1 MRQIILLGTIIVCIC
16 SCRERSPHS
25 GAVAT
30 ISSQYVSAFTT
41 ESIKKDDNIQVRM
54 VHPVAIEKVGTELAQ
69 GAIRLVPPVRG
80 KAVWSDVYTIT
91 YTPDEAFTYDE
102 HYLVELD
109 LNKVVTADKQLP
121 ISTFPIHVQPLRLT
135 NQFYSPK
142 YERDEAVLQGEISSS
157 EPIAEAAI
165 EQMLTLKY
173 SGPGSPQIKWNHYS
187 SKKHRYTVSGIMR
200 SDRSSEVALS
210 WNGKKYDKL
219 FVGNRQVSIM
229 AKGSFAITGHHAR
242 EDGSSIIEV
251 YFSGELDP
259 SQELAGL
266 VTIRGQQTPKVDI
279 SGSSLTIYP
288 AKPISGSF
296 DLIIDKSVQRYD
308 GKVLAVE
315 KLVQMS
321 FDPTPPMVAVAGKG
335 VIVPSSKEV
344 IFPFK
349 AKNLQAVTVEV
360 FKIYSDNVLQLLQ
373 TNNLDVNYEVNTVGN
388 IIHQEHV
395 SLADLNDEDN
405 STAYVRYALD
415 LSRMTVLDPGAL
427 YQIRIGFDRTDV
439 KDYPCKEANKV
450 ATAYKDKD
458 GYVSIMKREY
468 GPDYDYYKR
477 DDPCHSSYYTRRR
490 FISRN
495 VLASNLGIIT
505 KVDGSHKAI
514 TTVTDLRNISPRSS
528 AKVSYYDYQQ
538 QLIASSKT
546 DSKGMNTDELTRRP
560 SFVVVESDGEYG
572 YMSLLDRSANSL
584 SEFDVSGQQKGS
596 GVDGFIYGERGV
608 WRPGDTMYLNF
619 MLEDK
624 TDHLPLSHPVNMS
637 VHDARGQL
645 RYQHTTTLHTGR
657 VYHFPV
663 PTESDAATGRWRAT
677 VTVGNA
683 TFQQAL
689 SVETI
694 KPNRIK
700 VDYQEDYLDLSA
712 TETLSLEAKWL
723 HGGAAAGLKATVD
736 LTLQKQRTSFESYLN
751 YTFDDPARKLDANTV
766 QIFSGKLTKKGDQ
779 KITIP
784 YNESW
789 LPPGKVTAHVQ
800 TKVYEASGNFNT
812 DSYTIPA
819 DPYSNYVGVRVPQ
832 DRWGSKYIEQ
842 ANSDPIQLV
851 LLDKNGKPQANK
863 KLKVGLYHAS
873 WNWWYDRGY
882 SDRYK
887 FNSST
892 HLGAAH
898 TVTLKTDASGRAE
911 YMPDMEGYGN
921 YMVRV
926 CDESS
931 GHCTGDF
938 FYTGRY
944 WDAETTDQQQ
954 GASQLVFDT
963 DKDTYKIGE
972 DIKIQVPSTVDSKLF
987 ISIENGSRVLQSFWV
1002 DANSA
1007 LTELSIPTEVEMNA
1021 NIYIHVHLVQ
1031 PHNNGSNDLPLR
1043 MYGVVPVSVID
1054 PASALDPIIHSADE
1068 VKPNGT
1074 YSIDVSERDGKP
1086 MTYTVAVVDEGLL
1099 SLTRYDTP
1107 SPWKYFYSK
1116 QSLGV
1121 KTWDVYDY
1129 VLSGYGGL
1137 VDKYISIGGDAGQL
1151 EIANTEVNRF
1161 EPVVQHLGPFTLAA
1175 GQRATHL
1182 LTMPN
1187 YVGAVRAMVVARH
1200 DETYGSSDKTLLVK
1214 QPLMV
1219 QATLPRIMGPG
1230 ETLELNT
1237 TVWAMDDNIKKAQV
1251 EVTAS
1256 ELATLTQSSSKRL
1269 TYDRTGDQ
1277 TVSFPIKVGDAVGP
1291 ARFTTAV
1298 TSGAHTAT
1306 DDIHIL
1312 VRNPNPATTE
1322 VTSKVLQPGDNWVAE
1337 YAVFGTAGT
1346 NSASIEVSSIPP
1358 LNIGKRLGYLL
1369 RYPHGCLEQTTSK
1382 VFPQLYL
1389 EQVTDLDAEQVSKT
1403 RHNINAAISRL
1414 KRFQQTTGGFAYW
1427 IGSSSA
1433 SDWGTSYAGHFL
1445 LEAKDKGYPVPSMM
1459 IDDFIKYQTSAANVH
1474 TSGDMMQ
1481 AYRLYTLARAGEPN
1495 IGAMNRLRKTKD
1507 LSNTTKYLLAASY
1520 ALIGQSGAAD
1530 ELLLSTST
1538 EVQPYRET
1546 GYTYGSD
1553 LRDKAIIALALHKL
1567 GRTEEALT
1575 MVADIS
1581 KYLDSNRWHST
1592 HATAYALLAV
1602 GQILTD
1608 YEPDNLKFSYAAS
1621 ASRRTVDSQ
1630 KSLYSQPLS
1639 VSENPQGT
1647 VSIKNE
1653 STTVLFAKVV
1663 LTGQRAVADEV
1674 PAVSKHIN
1682 LRVKYTDMAG
1692 ANIDPASLRQG
1703 TDFYVVATVTNPG
1716 SKVVDMEEVALTQV
1730 FPSGWEIIN
1739 ERLTGGSNNNVEY
1752 QDIRDDR
1759 INSFFDLRAKESITV
1774 KTKVTATYAGR
1785 FYLPPVVATAMY
1797 DDDVKATTKGRWVT
1811 VSKQL

>member
-25 GAVAT
+25 GAVA
-30 ISSQYVSAFTT
+30 
-41 ESIKKDDNIQVRM
+41 
-54 VHPVAIEKVGTELAQ
+54 
-69 GAIRLVPPVRG
+69 
-80 KAVWSDVYTIT
+80 YTIT

-538 QLIASSKT
+538 QLIAS
-546 DSKGMNTDELTRRP
+546 
-560 SFVVVESDGEYG
+560 
-572 YMSLLDRSANSL
+572 
-584 SEFDVSGQQKGS
+584 
-596 GVDGFIYGERGV
+596 ERGV

-1187 YVGAVRAMVVARH
+1187 
-1200 DETYGSSDKTLLVK
+1200 KL
-1214 QPLMV
+1214 
-1219 QATLPRIMGPG
+1219 
-1230 ETLELNT
+1230 
-1237 TVWAMDDNIKKAQV
+1237 KKA
-1251 EVTAS
+1251 
-1256 ELATLTQSSSKRL
+1256 
-1269 TYDRTGDQ
+1269 
-1277 TVSFPIKVGDAVGP
+1277 
-1291 ARFTTAV
+1291 
-1298 TSGAHTAT
+1298 
-1306 DDIHIL
+1306 
-1312 VRNPNPATTE
+1312 
-1322 VTSKVLQPGDNWVAE
+1322 
-1337 YAVFGTAGT
+1337 
-1346 NSASIEVSSIPP
+1346 
-1358 LNIGKRLGYLL
+1358 
-1369 RYPHGCLEQTTSK
+1369 
-1382 VFPQLYL
+1382 
-1389 EQVTDLDAEQVSKT
+1389 DL
-1403 RHNINAAISRL
+1403 
-1414 KRFQQTTGGFAYW
+1414 
-1427 IGSSSA
+1427 
-1433 SDWGTSYAGHFL
+1433 
-1445 LEAKDKGYPVPSMM
+1445 
-1459 IDDFIKYQTSAANVH
+1459 
-1474 TSGDMMQ
+1474 
-1481 AYRLYTLARAGEPN
+1481 
-1495 IGAMNRLRKTKD
+1495 
-1507 LSNTTKYLLAASY
+1507 
-1520 ALIGQSGAAD
+1520 
-1530 ELLLSTST
+1530 
-1538 EVQPYRET
+1538 
-1546 GYTYGSD
+1546 
-1553 LRDKAIIALALHKL
+1553 
-1567 GRTEEALT
+1567 
-1575 MVADIS
+1575 
-1581 KYLDSNRWHST
+1581 
-1592 HATAYALLAV
+1592 
-1602 GQILTD
+1602 
-1608 YEPDNLKFSYAAS
+1608 
-1621 ASRRTVDSQ
+1621 
-1630 KSLYSQPLS
+1630 
-1639 VSENPQGT
+1639 
-1647 VSIKNE
+1647 
-1653 STTVLFAKVV
+1653 
-1663 LTGQRAVADEV
+1663 
-1674 PAVSKHIN
+1674 
-1682 LRVKYTDMAG
+1682 
-1692 ANIDPASLRQG
+1692 
-1703 TDFYVVATVTNPG
+1703 
-1716 SKVVDMEEVALTQV
+1716 
-1730 FPSGWEIIN
+1730 
-1739 ERLTGGSNNNVEY
+1739 
-1752 QDIRDDR
+1752 
-1759 INSFFDLRAKESITV
+1759 
-1774 KTKVTATYAGR
+1774 
-1785 FYLPPVVATAMY
+1785 
-1797 DDDVKATTKGRWVT
+1797 
-1811 VSKQL
+1811 